1 MSRSLPVVA
10 IDGPAG
16 VGKSTTAR
24 ALAERLGL
32 PYLDTGA
39 MYRCLALD
47 ALRRG
52 VDLED
57 RGAVE
62 ASAKRAALE
71 LRYED
76 GRVELVLDGVSVGAE
91 IRSSEVAQATS
102 RISAYPGVRRRMV
115 ELQRSFGERYGGVIE
130 GRDIGSVVFP
140 QTPHKFFL
148 DADLAVRAER
158 RHKELVARG
167 ERRAEA
173 QVAAELELRDLRDR
187 QRVEAPLV
195 QCSDHV
201 RIDTGG
207 LRPNEVVERIARAV
221 EAGAG
226 HC

>member
-1 MSRSLPVVA
+1 LSRSLPVVA

-62 ASAKRAALE
+62 ASAQRAALE
-71 LRYED
+71 LRCED
-76 GRVELVLDGVSVGAE
+76 GRVELVLDGLPVGAE

-102 RISAYPGVRRRMV
+102 RISAHPGVRRRMV

-187 QRVEAPLV
+187 QRAEAPLV

-207 LRPNEVVERIARAV
+207 LRPDQVVERIARAV